1 MRAPDS
7 FSTSFSTEELLGN
20 LEFPGEECFGLS
32 DSLYHMTSSLA
43 GDCDLTVPLQSTP
56 VLTMIL
62 VTRKACPL
70 PNQFTERV
78 LTSFCPV
85 LQEVGAALTALLSHR
100 LADYCFISAWKNP
113 KWKLTILKLLGTW
126 RSILAKS
133 HFIGW
138 MPSRKRLI
146 FLPGL
151 KLPT

>member
-7 FSTSFSTEELLGN
+7 FSTSFSTEELLGS
-20 LEFPGEECFGLS
+20 LESPGEECFGLS

-43 GDCDLTVPLQSTP
+43 GDCDLKVPLQSTP

-62 VTRKACPL
+62 SHARHVHCPISSPKEYWLPSVLCYKKLGLHSQPCLVTDLQTIA
-70 PNQFTERV
+70 
-78 LTSFCPV
+78 SF
-85 LQEVGAALTALLSHR
+85 LLG
-100 LADYCFISAWKNP
+100 KNP

-133 HFIGW
+133 QFIGW

>member
-7 FSTSFSTEELLGN
+7 FSTSFITEELLGS
-20 LEFPGEECFGLS
+20 LEFPGKECFGLS

-62 VTRKACPL
+62 VTHKACPL

-85 LQEVGAALTALLSHR
+85 LQEVGAVLTALLSHR
-100 LADYCFISAWKNP
+100 LADYCFISAWKKSQVKTNHSQTP
-113 KWKLTILKLLGTW
+113 GNLAFHTCKEPFYWVDAFKKTADFSTW
-126 RSILAKS
+126 S
-133 HFIGW
+133 
-138 MPSRKRLI
+138 
-146 FLPGL
+146 
-151 KLPT
+151 